1 MMKEKQPKQ
10 TMKARF
16 TAAQKANAAFSLMK
30 GEKTSVEI
38 AKELGCHPTLIGE
51 WRDRLLTAAH
61 GIFESPQSRDD
72 QAKEV
77 AQLEQM
83 VGKLT
88 VQLEFAK
95 KVSGTFASR

>member
-1 MMKEKQPKQ
+1 
-10 TMKARF
+10 MKARF
-16 TAAQKANAAFSLMK
+16 TAAQKASAALALVK

-38 AKELGCHPTLIGE
+38 AKELGCHPTLITD
-51 WRDRLLTAAH
+51 WRDRLLASAPAAFETAQTRGDEQKA
-61 GIFESPQSRDD
+61 I
-72 QAKEV
+72 

-95 KVSGTFASR
+95 KVSGAFASR

>member
-1 MMKEKQPKQ
+1 
-10 TMKARF
+10 MKARF
-16 TAAQKANAAFSLMK
+16 TAAQKANAALALVK

-38 AKELGCHPTLIGE
+38 AKELGCHPTLVSD
-51 WRDRLLTAAH
+51 WRDRLLAAAPAA
-61 GIFESPQSRDD
+61 FETKQSRDD
-72 QAKEV
+72 QHQAI

-95 KVSGTFASR
+95 KVSGAFASR